1 MSNPPQAKEVKNISG
16 PGHRHP
22 LPGEL
27 AKLENQALI
36 NLPNHLRQFIVD
48 QQYHRYTPID
58 HAVWRYVMRQNY
70 NFLKEH
76 AHPAYVE
83 GLRRTGISVEYIPSI
98 MEMNEILDKIGW
110 AAVTVDGFIPPA
122 AFMEFQA
129 YKVLVIAADMR
140 QIDHIEYTPA
150 PDIIHEAAGHA
161 PIIAD
166 PEYAEYLRRIGEY
179 GAKALSSKKDYELYE
194 AIRHL
199 SILKELPNA
208 DPQEVEAAEKDVDY
222 KQKNL
227 GTPSEMALISRLH
240 WWTVEFGLIGDL
252 QKPKIYGAGLLS
264 SIGESFNCL
273 TDKVKKLPYNL
284 DTQDYAFDITTQQPH
299 LFVTP
304 SFRYLIEVLEEFA
317 NNMSFRMGGL
327 ESLRKAIE
335 CENVTTTELSSG
347 LQISGIF
354 TQALSNDNGEPVY
367 IRTKG
372 PTSLAYQNK
381 EIPGHSKSYHS
392 DGFGIPLG
400 RLKESG
406 ALLENM
412 NDQSLA
418 ELNLEVGKPAGLNFQ
433 SGVAVKGTLVKKE
446 RKNGKI
452 VLLTFSNCKVT
463 RGNTLLFDP
472 AWGVYDMAVG
482 EKITS
487 VFSGAADKEAYEQVA
502 LGPKERTIKIQYDSK
517 TVELQKLYR
526 KVGDYRENK
535 GDKTVLQNVWQE
547 LKTEHSYDWLLSLEI
562 LEILVKEKIYPELE
576 KEIKQS
582 LEQKT
587 ATQKELTKLVKD
599 GLSLVY

>member
-1 MSNPPQAKEVKNISG
+1 MQEEKEMNREPSQGGFLPQASAG
-16 PGHRHP
+16 
-22 LPGEL
+22 LD
-27 AKLENQALI
+27 NQALKS
-36 NLPNHLRQFIVD
+36 LPNHLKQFIVD
-48 QQYHRYTPID
+48 QQYQKYTPID

-70 NFLKEH
+70 NFLKDK
-76 AHPAYVE
+76 AHKAYVD
-83 GLRRTGISVEYIPSI
+83 GLTKTGISLERIPSI
-98 MEMNEILDKIGW
+98 VDMNKILDKIGW

-122 AFMEFQA
+122 AFMEYQA

-140 QIDHIEYTPA
+140 QINHIEYTPA

-166 PEYAEYLRRIGEY
+166 SEYAEYLRRIGEY
-179 GAKALSSKKDYELYE
+179 GAKAISSKKDYQLYE

-199 SILKELPNA
+199 SILKELPKA
-208 DPQEVEAAEKDVDY
+208 DPQEVEQAEKEVEY

-227 GTPSEMALISRLH
+227 GQPSEMALISRLH

-252 QKPKIYGAGLLS
+252 KTPKIYGAGLLS
-264 SIGESFNCL
+264 SIGESYNCL
-273 TDKVKKLPYNL
+273 TEKVKKIPYTL
-284 DTQDYAFDITTQQPH
+284 ETQSYPFDITTQQPH

-304 SFRYLIEVLEEFA
+304 SFQHLIEVLEEFA
-317 NNMSFRMGGL
+317 NTMSFRMGGL
-327 ESLRKAIE
+327 ESLKKAIE

-354 TQALSNDNGEPVY
+354 TQALSNGNGEPVY

-392 DGFGIPLG
+392 DGFGTPLG

-418 ELNLEVGKPAGLNFQ
+418 ELNVEVGKPAELNFQ
-433 SGVAVKGTLVKKE
+433 SGVTLKGTLVKKE

-463 RGNTLLFDP
+463 LGNTLLFDP
-472 AWGVYDMAVG
+472 AWGVYDMGVG
-482 EKITS
+482 EKIRS

-502 LGPKERTIKIQYDSK
+502 LVPKERTIKIQYDSK

>member
-1 MSNPPQAKEVKNISG
+1 MQEEKEMNREPSQGGFLPQASAG
-16 PGHRHP
+16 
-22 LPGEL
+22 LD
-27 AKLENQALI
+27 NQALKS
-36 NLPNHLRQFIVD
+36 LPNHLKQFIVD
-48 QQYHRYTPID
+48 QQYQKYTPID
-58 HAVWRYVMRQNY
+58 HAVWGYVMRQNY
-70 NFLKEH
+70 NFLKDK
-76 AHPAYVE
+76 AHKAYVD
-83 GLRRTGISVEYIPSI
+83 GLTKTGISLERIPSI
-98 MEMNEILDKIGW
+98 VDMNKILDKIGW

-122 AFMEFQA
+122 AFMEYQA

-140 QIDHIEYTPA
+140 QINHIEYTPA

-166 PEYAEYLRRIGEY
+166 SEYTKYLRRIGEY
-179 GAKALSSKKDYELYE
+179 GAKAISSKKDYQLYE

-199 SILKELPNA
+199 SILKELPKA
-208 DPQEVEAAEKDVDY
+208 DPQEVEQAEKEVEY

-227 GTPSEMALISRLH
+227 GQPSEMALISRLH

-252 QKPKIYGAGLLS
+252 KTPKIYGAGLLS
-264 SIGESFNCL
+264 SIGESYNCL
-273 TDKVKKLPYNL
+273 TEKVKKIPYTL
-284 DTQDYAFDITTQQPH
+284 ETQSYPFDITTQQPH

-381 EIPGHSKSYHS
+381 EIPGHSKRSHS

-418 ELNLEVGKPAGLNFQ
+418 ELNLEVGKPAELNFQ
-433 SGVAVKGTLVKKE
+433 SGVTLKGTLVKKE

-472 AWGVYDMAVG
+472 AGGAYDMAVG